1 MFILVTGGSGSG
13 KSEYAENRAVEL
25 AGREGRLIYLA
36 TMYPFDQESHR
47 RIARHRVLREGKHF
61 TTLEQY
67 TGLKNI
73 SVPLGSTVLLECMSN
88 LAANEL
94 YQPGGAG
101 EEAAAEIR
109 AGIQSLRRQ
118 CTHLVV
124 VSNEIFSDG
133 IPYDPETQRY
143 QRVLGEVNR
152 YMAGEADQAVEVV
165 YGIPLIYKGM
175 GNKGKP

>member
-25 AGREGRLIYLA
+25 WGREGRLIYLA

-47 RIARHRVLREGKHF
+47 RIARHRALREGKHF

-88 LAANEL
+88 LAANEM
-94 YQPGGAG
+94 YREDGAGNPGGNPKPSGAVYPSG
-101 EEAAAEIR
+101 GGVQR
-109 AGIQSLRRQ
+109 NFFRRDSL
-118 CTHLVV
+118 
-124 VSNEIFSDG
+124 
-133 IPYDPETQRY
+133 
-143 QRVLGEVNR
+143 
-152 YMAGEADQAVEVV
+152 
-165 YGIPLIYKGM
+165 
-175 GNKGKP
+175 